1 MLHKTGLPTI
11 LIWSG
16 LCLLMACDSTPRA
29 TEVIDSHGPEDGS
42 AALVLLIERA
52 GGEGPYVEGATEQ
65 FRVVASDE
73 SFKSVRWS
81 VSDGAVT
88 PDAERV
94 SWTLPPAG
102 QAVLSVS
109 VETQSGKTAEGTF
122 TFNVV
127 AASLAAGIAID
138 SGPDVTGGACEL
150 AFDNSGRG
158 HVLYRNDT
166 HRSLWYARWDGT
178 TWTREQVDGPGFGT
192 GGFISTFALALDAV
206 SGTPHVA
213 YVKGYSS
220 AGSVSSSNRIWYA
233 TRVNGAWVTESTEPF
248 SRSVDTRP
256 GIALDPTQ
264 GLRPVI
270 VVSDRLT
277 TLPLLTRTA
286 PNTWSPAQIDAA
298 AGTVTENVMGDIA
311 FDAAGTL
318 YVPLTQGSNGYI
330 YLTAVR
336 GTTPESLRTVPEDP
350 GSRWLP
356 MAWGPGNHLLML
368 ASGGSPGARMG
379 LLDITV
385 ATPLA
390 SSTYTTFP
398 VDYENDASDLAY
410 AGRPYIAH
418 RHGTTLE
425 LITPDARNLWTYT
438 QLGTVQASSRPS
450 IAVRP
455 TDGVPHVCYQRDNK
469 VSFQ

>member
-1 MLHKTGLPTI
+1 MLHKTGVPTI
-11 LIWSG
+11 LIWSS
-16 LCLLMACDSTPRA
+16 LCLLMACDNTPRA
-29 TEVIDSHGPEDGS
+29 TEVIKSHGPEEGS

-52 GGEGPYVEGATEQ
+52 GGEGPYVEGATEH
-65 FRVVASDE
+65 FRVVTSDE
-73 SFKSVRWS
+73 TFKSVRWS
-81 VSDGAVT
+81 VSAGLVT
-88 PDAERV
+88 PDSERV

-109 VETQSGKTAEGTF
+109 VETQSGKTAEGAF

-138 SGPDVTGGACEL
+138 SGPDVTGSACEL
-150 AFDNSGRG
+150 AFDNAGRG
-158 HVLYRNDT
+158 HLLYLNDT

-192 GGFISTFALALDAV
+192 GGFISAFALALDAV

-213 YVKGYSS
+213 YLKGY
-220 AGSVSSSNRIWYA
+220 GSPGGAPGFNRIWYA
-233 TRVNGAWVTESTEPF
+233 TRVNGAWVTENTAPVN
-248 SRSVDTRP
+248 RSPNTRVS
-256 GIALDPTQ
+256 IALDPAQ

-270 VVSDRLT
+270 VVSDNVTSLSS
-277 TLPLLTRTA
+277 LTRTA
-286 PNTWSPAQIDAA
+286 PNTWSPAIIDATS
-298 AGTVTENVMGDIA
+298 GTAVEYVMGDVA

-318 YVPLTQGSNGYI
+318 YIPVTTGSGGPI

-336 GTTPESLRTVPEDP
+336 GTTAESLRLEPVDLAN
-350 GSRWLP
+350 RWLP
-356 MAWGPGNHLLML
+356 MVWGPGNHLLML
-368 ASGGSPGARMG
+368 ASGGSLGARMG

-385 ATPLA
+385 ASPFSA
-390 SSTYTTFP
+390 STYTAFP
-398 VDYENDASDLAY
+398 VDNENDASDLAY
-410 AGRPYIAH
+410 AGKLFIAH
-418 RHGTTLE
+418 RHGTALE

-438 QLGTVQASSRPS
+438 QIGTAQSSSRPS

-455 TDGVPHVCYQRDNK
+455 TTGVAHVCYQRDDK